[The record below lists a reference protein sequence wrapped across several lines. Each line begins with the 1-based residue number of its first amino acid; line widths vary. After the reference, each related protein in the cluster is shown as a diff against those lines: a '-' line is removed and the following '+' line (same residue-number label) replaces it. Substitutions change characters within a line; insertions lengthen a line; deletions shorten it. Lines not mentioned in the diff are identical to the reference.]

1 MERLVESG
9 LIVGVLD
16 ITTTEVAD
24 EIVGGVFPGGPERFD
39 RLIASGIP
47 LVLSLGAVDMVNFG
61 ARETVPDRFRDRKFH
76 VHNAQVTLMR
86 TTPEENHQIARWIA
100 TKLNRSTAP
109 LRLLVPEK
117 GVSAIDVEGGP
128 FYDPQADAALFDEL
142 ERSLRVTADRRLVRL
157 PYHIN
162 DAEFAK
168 ALVRNFEELAGC

>member
-1 MERLVESG
+1 
-9 LIVGVLD
+9 
-16 ITTTEVAD
+16 
-24 EIVGGVFPGGPERFD
+24 
-39 RLIASGIP
+39 LIASGIP

-86 TTPEENHQIARWIA
+86 TTPEENRQIARWIA

>member
-1 MERLVESG
+1 
-9 LIVGVLD
+9 
-16 ITTTEVAD
+16 
-24 EIVGGVFPGGPERFD
+24 
-39 RLIASGIP
+39 
-47 LVLSLGAVDMVNFG
+47 MVNFG

-86 TTPEENHQIARWIA
+86 TTPEENRQIARWIA

-168 ALVRNFEELAGC
+168 ALVRNFDELAGG